1 MERSAVQGERSVGF
15 GRAGSFLLMPLGI
28 LLAGLGVLCLK
39 GHAIGAAGKVLES
52 AVLPYLLVCL
62 AEALILQFLLWRKKY
77 DFILLPLV
85 LMLCSVGLV
94 EIARLKPE
102 LLVPQ
107 LRWLCVAQAVL
118 LILLRFWK
126 QIREM
131 LSYPYLLGLTCVV
144 VLGLPML
151 FGTEIGGSRNWLV
164 FGPFSLQPS
173 EFGKILILFF
183 LAAYLSD
190 HRHVLSLPSMR
201 LGPLCL
207 PPMRFIAPLVCIW
220 GAAVL
225 MFVVERDLG
234 SALLFFGMA
243 VLMTYMA
250 TGSKTY
256 VFLALL
262 FISLAAGVSYLAFG
276 HVRVR
281 FDIWLDPWQD
291 PNGMAYQVVQSLFS
305 FGTGG
310 VWGTGFGFGHPGFI
324 PEVHTDFI
332 YAAIGEEWGL
342 IGSLSVLFCYVLLAF
357 RGISIALQCEE
368 DRELMLAAG
377 CSMLLLLQA
386 FVIIA
391 GVTKFLPLTG
401 ITLPF
406 VSYGGSSLVSG
417 FIELGLLL
425 ALSRGKQERGQGR
438 G

>member
-1 MERSAVQGERSVGF
+1 MERSAVQGERSIGF

-281 FDIWLDPWQD
+281 FDIWLNPWQD

-310 VWGTGFGFGHPGFI
+310 VWGTGFGFGRPDFI

-342 IGSLSVLFCYVLLAF
+342 IGSLSVLLCYVLLAL

-417 FIELGLLL
+417 FMELGLLL
-425 ALSRGKQERGQGR
+425 ALSQGTQERGTSR

>member
-1 MERSAVQGERSVGF
+1 MGRSVSVENPLSF
-15 GRAGSFLLMPLGI
+15 SRAGSFLLLPLCI
-28 LLAGLGVLCLK
+28 ILAGLGVLYLK
-39 GHAIGAAGKVLES
+39 TYGAGGGK
-52 AVLPYLLVCL
+52 AFDWTFLPYLLVCM
-62 AEALILQFLLWRKKY
+62 AEAFLLQFILWKKEF
-77 DFILLPLV
+77 DIVLLPLV
-85 LMLCSVGLV
+85 LVLAGIGLV

-102 LLVPQ
+102 LLLPQ
-107 LRWLCVAQAVL
+107 LRWLCIAQAVMMVVLRLWSRIRL
-118 LILLRFWK
+118 LLA
-126 QIREM
+126 
-131 LSYPYLLGLTCVV
+131 YPYLLGLTCVV

-173 EFGKILILFF
+173 EFGKIIILFF

-201 LGPLCL
+201 LGPLSL
-207 PPMRFIAPLVCIW
+207 PPLRFIAPLVCIW

-262 FISLAAGVSYLAFG
+262 FISLAAAVSYMAFG

-332 YAAIGEEWGL
+332 YAAIAEEWGL
-342 IGSLSVLFCYVLLAF
+342 IGSLAVLVCYVLLAF
-357 RGISIALQCEE
+357 RGISLALECAKEKE
-368 DRELMLAAG
+368 MLLAAG

-386 FVIIA
+386 FIIIA

-406 VSYGGSSLVSG
+406 VSYGGSSLISC
-417 FIELGLLL
+417 FIEMGILL
-425 ALSRGKQERGQGR
+425 ALSRTDREGR
-438 G
+438 QHSA

>member
-1 MERSAVQGERSVGF
+1 MERSAVQGERSIGF

-207 PPMRFIAPLVCIW
+207 PPLRFIAPLVCIW

>member
-190 HRHVLSLPSMR
+190 HRHVISLPSMR

-207 PPMRFIAPLVCIW
+207 PPLRFIAPLVCIW

-225 MFVVERDLG
+225 MFVVEKDLG

>member
-1 MERSAVQGERSVGF
+1 MERSAVSGERSIGF

-62 AEALILQFLLWRKKY
+62 AEIIILQFLLWRKKY
-77 DFILLPLV
+77 DIILLPLV

-102 LLVPQ
+102 LLVQQ

-118 LILLRFWK
+118 MLLLRFWK

-207 PPMRFIAPLVCIW
+207 PPLRFIAPLVCIW

-225 MFVVERDLG
+225 MFVVEKDLG

-310 VWGTGFGFGHPGFI
+310 VWGTGFGFGHPDFI

-425 ALSRGKQERGQGR
+425 ALSRGKQERGKSR

>member
-190 HRHVLSLPSMR
+190 HRHVISLPSMR

-207 PPMRFIAPLVCIW
+207 PPLRFIAPLVCIW

-225 MFVVERDLG
+225 MFVVEKDLG

-281 FDIWLDPWQD
+281 FDIWFDPWQD

>member
-190 HRHVLSLPSMR
+190 HRHVISLPSMR

-207 PPMRFIAPLVCIW
+207 PPLRFIAPLVCIW

-225 MFVVERDLG
+225 MFVVEKDLG

-310 VWGTGFGFGHPGFI
+310 VWGTGFGFGCPGLI

>member
-77 DFILLPLV
+77 DLSLLPLV

>member
-1 MERSAVQGERSVGF
+1 
-15 GRAGSFLLMPLGI
+15 MPLGI

-62 AEALILQFLLWRKKY
+62 AEIIILQFLLWRKKY
-77 DFILLPLV
+77 DIILLPLV

-102 LLVPQ
+102 LLVQQ

-118 LILLRFWK
+118 MLLLRFWK

-207 PPMRFIAPLVCIW
+207 PPLRFIAPLVCIW

-225 MFVVERDLG
+225 MFVVEKDLG

-310 VWGTGFGFGHPGFI
+310 VWGTGFGFGHPDFI

-425 ALSRGKQERGQGR
+425 ALSRGKQERGKSR

>member
-1 MERSAVQGERSVGF
+1 MERSAVPGERSIGF

-62 AEALILQFLLWRKKY
+62 AEIIILQFLLWRKKY
-77 DFILLPLV
+77 DIILLPLV

-102 LLVPQ
+102 LLVQQ

-118 LILLRFWK
+118 MLLLRFWK

-207 PPMRFIAPLVCIW
+207 PPLRFIAPLVCIW

-225 MFVVERDLG
+225 MFVVEKDLG

-310 VWGTGFGFGHPGFI
+310 VWGTGFGFGHPDFI

-425 ALSRGKQERGQGR
+425 ALSRGKQERGKSR